1 MKTLDKSLE
10 VIIKL
15 IKETTTAIL
24 KLLRGEIPGN
34 SHKNYHF
41 LKFMLFTTDFQLSRV
56 NV

>member
-15 IKETTTAIL
+15 IKETTTAIV

-41 LKFMLFTTDFQLSRV
+41 LKFMLFTTDF
-56 NV
+56 